1 MHITFSSS
9 SASARPPLPPAPPR
23 EGATSRRQRVSDKR
37 RVHHRS
43 KSRRRAEYAAPA
55 RGLREHSSRRRRHAT
70 RQHMPHGT
78 DETSREGTRD
88 DLLDGVISE
97 THPARGDDGGE
108 WCRRERASDGDG
120 VKSRTGVCA
129 STAEEASERE
139 GGGEPGELGVA
150 GRHAVGV
157 AKSTARKA
165 GPGLLEDALEGLR
178 DHLVDEDAREG
189 EEVPEL
195 TAGEKRAEGGHDYG
209 DWHEGGEGH
218 GRAHKVVLGVPV
230 GERGKSPVIRAIWCD
245 RRARRA
251 AGATQEWV
259 GPHLTYVR
267 LKGFIRVVVG
277 AMVEGRRRQKWAV
290 VARRPGYIFCLDD
303 RWKKPTTVRERRF
316 RDLRDGPS
324 EVVTPAA
331 SPATRA
337 CERRARTAA
346 SRPQRDTSR
355 ASPRHRRDRIFL
367 ERAYRRPRGSPET
380 LVSHAIGAASLS
392 DFVEPRA

>member
-9 SASARPPLPPAPPR
+9 SASARPPSPSGATPARARRPPPAGQRQATSPPSQQVAPPR
-23 EGATSRRQRVSDKR
+23 R
-37 RVHHRS
+37 
-43 KSRRRAEYAAPA
+43 YAAPA

-97 THPARGDDGGE
+97 THPARGDGGGE

-157 AKSTARKA
+157 AESTAAQDGGRGCSKTRLRVCATISLTRMPARVRRSQSSRRARNAPRVATIMEIGTREAKA
-165 GPGLLEDALEGLR
+165 MS
-178 DHLVDEDAREG
+178 
-189 EEVPEL
+189 VPTKSSSGYL
-195 TAGEKRAEGGHDYG
+195 S
-209 DWHEGGEGH
+209 
-218 GRAHKVVLGVPV
+218 V
-230 GERGKSPVIRAIWCD
+230 RGKSPVIRAIWCD

-337 CERRARTAA
+337 VR
-346 SRPQRDTSR
+346 TSR
-355 ASPRHRRDRIFL
+355 AHSRVASATGHIACVPASSPRPNF
-367 ERAYRRPRGSPET
+367 PRT
-380 LVSHAIGAASLS
+380 RL
-392 DFVEPRA
+392 